1 MLNFCLTCMAT
12 YGANNGTPLQYSCLE
27 NPRDRG
33 AWWAAVSGVA
43 QSQTRL
49 KRLSSSSSTTYT
61 LEAFAMCTQLCF
73 KKSTKCPVPSLKI
86 LPLGLKKIYFPY
98 IYILYFLL
106 VTFRMY
112 KSVLLH
118 LMENYICFCLG
129 VLIYCDI
136 LESTGCYLTLFVEWL
151 VL

>member
-1 MLNFCLTCMAT
+1 MALRSLP
-12 YGANNGTPLQYSCLE
+12 YLAIADS
-27 NPRDRG
+27 
-33 AWWAAVSGVA
+33 AAMNIEVHVLFQTGVFIF
-43 QSQTRL
+43 SR
-49 KRLSSSSSTTYT
+49 Y
-61 LEAFAMCTQLCF
+61 
-73 KKSTKCPVPSLKI
+73 
-86 LPLGLKKIYFPY
+86 IYFPY

>member
-1 MLNFCLTCMAT
+1 MALRSLP
-12 YGANNGTPLQYSCLE
+12 YLAIADS
-27 NPRDRG
+27 
-33 AWWAAVSGVA
+33 AAMNTEVHVLFQTGVFIF
-43 QSQTRL
+43 SR
-49 KRLSSSSSTTYT
+49 Y
-61 LEAFAMCTQLCF
+61 
-73 KKSTKCPVPSLKI
+73 
-86 LPLGLKKIYFPY
+86 IYIPY

-106 VTFRMY
+106 VTFRMC

-118 LMENYICFCLG
+118 LMESFCLG